1 MDHSEAVKEMAAER
15 YLLGEL
21 TPDARDAF
29 EAHFF
34 DCPECALDLRAA
46 AAFVD
51 EAKVQLPALTTPLP
65 APSPARPAAL
75 AGKRTLWFLSWRPAF
90 AVPVFAALLLVVG
103 YQNLVTLPALRS
115 EATQP
120 RLLPWVPL
128 HGATRGAAATI
139 AADRQHGVALPIDL
153 SQQPG
158 TDAYASYSFNLLD
171 AQGKPVWTGS
181 IAASP
186 SSDGGDQKLLLAIP
200 GAMLRSGAYTLAVSG
215 IGPHGEHAPLES
227 FAFNLSLAN

>member
-1 MDHSEAVKEMAAER
+1 MAAER

-21 TPDARDAF
+21 TPDVRDAF

-51 EAKVQLPALTTPLP
+51 EAKAQLPALTNPLP
-65 APSPARPAAL
+65 ASTPV
-75 AGKRTLWFLSWRPAF
+75 RTEKPEIRSGSKHLGWFLSWRPAF
-90 AVPVFAALLLVVG
+90 AVPVFAALILVVG

-128 HGATRGAAATI
+128 HAATRGGVGPTI

-153 SQQPG
+153 SQQTG
-158 TDAYASYSFNLLD
+158 SDAYASYSFDLLD
-171 AQGKPVWTGS
+171 AQGKHVWTGS

-186 SSDGGDQKLLLAIP
+186 ASDSGDQKLLLAIP
-200 GAMLRSGAYTLAVSG
+200 GDLLRSGAYTLAVAG
-215 IGPHGEHAPLES
+215 VGPHGEHAPLET
-227 FAFNLSLAN
+227 FAFNLSLTN